1 MRKTKSEGK
10 TVGIF
15 AISSQT
21 VRNVLRISQCEKP
34 QRISQC
40 EISQCEKPQR
50 ISQCEKPHCEFG
62 NAKNHSEFRNAK
74 FRNAK
79 NHSEFRNAK
88 FRNAKNHSEFRNAK
102 LVANLAA
109 NLAMRIFA
117 KVLHFCVRQMNSVL
131 WLENL
136 AMRNSQCEV
145 GKPHFAMPNGCQL
158 IANCLRKFMFCFF
171 SSDFQYML
179 QNLHKTSK
187 IKAIK
192 IA

>member
-1 MRKTKSEGK
+1 MKKLCAKQNRRAKQWEFSQSVRKL
-10 TVGIF
+10 F
-15 AISSQT
+15 AM
-21 VRNVLRISQCEKP
+21 C
-34 QRISQC
+34 
-40 EISQCEKPQR
+40 
-50 ISQCEKPHCEFG
+50 CEFRS
-62 NAKNHSEFRNAK
+62 AKNHSEFRNAK

-88 FRNAKNHSEFRNAK
+88 NHI
-102 LVANLAA
+102 A

>member
-21 VRNVLRISQCEKP
+21 VRNVL
-34 QRISQC
+34 RISQC

-79 NHSEFRNAK
+79 

-102 LVANLAA
+102 LVANLAV

>member
-40 EISQCEKPQR
+40 EISQCENHIANFAMRKTTANFAMR
-50 ISQCEKPHCEFG
+50 NFAMRKPHCKFR
-62 NAKNHSEFRNAK
+62 NAKNHCEFRNAK

-79 NHSEFRNAK
+79 TT
-88 FRNAKNHSEFRNAK
+88 
-102 LVANLAA
+102 LQ
-109 NLAMRIFA
+109 I
-117 KVLHFCVRQMNSVL
+117 
-131 WLENL
+131 
-136 AMRNSQCEV
+136 SQCE
-145 GKPHFAMPNGCQL
+145 KKISQCQMV
-158 IANCLRKFMFCFF
+158 ANRLRKFMFFFF

>member
-1 MRKTKSEGK
+1 MKKLCAKQNRRAKQWEF
-10 TVGIF
+10 F

-79 NHSEFRNAK
+79 KPQRISQCETGCEFGCKFGNANFRKGFAFLCETNEQCFVVGEFGNAKFAMRSWETTFRNAK
-88 FRNAKNHSEFRNAK
+88 W
-102 LVANLAA
+102 LPTDCQL
-109 NLAMRIFA
+109 FA
-117 KVLHFCVRQMNSVL
+117 KIHVLLFL
-131 WLENL
+131 
-136 AMRNSQCEV
+136 
-145 GKPHFAMPNGCQL
+145 F
-158 IANCLRKFMFCFF
+158 
-171 SSDFQYML
+171 
-179 QNLHKTSK
+179 
-187 IKAIK
+187 
-192 IA
+192 

>member
-15 AISSQT
+15 A
-21 VRNVLRISQCEKP
+21 NCSQCVANFAMRNFAMRKTTANFAM
-34 QRISQC
+34 RKTIWQC
-40 EISQCEKPQR
+40 ENP
-50 ISQCEKPHCEFG
+50 FG
-62 NAKNHSEFRNAK
+62 NAKNHLAMRKTIWQCEKPFGNAKIHLAMRKTIWEFRNAK

-79 NHSEFRNAK
+79 TT
-88 FRNAKNHSEFRNAK
+88 
-102 LVANLAA
+102 LQ
-109 NLAMRIFA
+109 I
-117 KVLHFCVRQMNSVL
+117 
-131 WLENL
+131 
-136 AMRNSQCEV
+136 SQCE
-145 GKPHFAMPNGCQL
+145 KKISQCQMV
-158 IANCLRKFMFCFF
+158 ANRLRKFMFFFF

>member
-21 VRNVLRISQCEKP
+21 VR
-34 QRISQC
+34 
-40 EISQCEKPQR
+40 
-50 ISQCEKPHCEFG
+50 

-102 LVANLAA
+102 LVANLAV

>member
-15 AISSQT
+15 ANCSQT

-40 EISQCEKPQR
+40 EISQCENHIANFAMRKTTLRISQCEKPQR
-50 ISQCEKPHCEFG
+50 ISQCE
-62 NAKNHSEFRNAK
+62 
-74 FRNAK
+74 
-79 NHSEFRNAK
+79 
-88 FRNAKNHSEFRNAK
+88 
-102 LVANLAA
+102 
-109 NLAMRIFA
+109 I
-117 KVLHFCVRQMNSVL
+117 
-131 WLENL
+131 
-136 AMRNSQCEV
+136 SQCEISQC
-145 GKPHFAMPNGCQL
+145 GNHIANFAMRKENFAMPNGCQL

>member
-15 AISSQT
+15 A
-21 VRNVLRISQCEKP
+21 NCSQCVANFAMRNFAMRKTTANFAM
-34 QRISQC
+34 RKTIWQC
-40 EISQCEKPQR
+40 ENP
-50 ISQCEKPHCEFG
+50 FG
-62 NAKNHSEFRNAK
+62 NAKNHLAMRKTIWQCENPFGIAKNHLAMRKSICEFRNAK

-79 NHSEFRNAK
+79 TT
-88 FRNAKNHSEFRNAK
+88 
-102 LVANLAA
+102 LQ
-109 NLAMRIFA
+109 I
-117 KVLHFCVRQMNSVL
+117 
-131 WLENL
+131 
-136 AMRNSQCEV
+136 SQCE
-145 GKPHFAMPNGCQL
+145 KKISQCQMV
-158 IANCLRKFMFCFF
+158 ANRLRKFMFFFF